1 MNKKI
6 STLLT
11 AGLLVT
17 SALCGS
23 AWAQTPLTI
32 NGIELETVANPA
44 AKATWKSGPYFVI
57 ADVDDSG
64 TATASDVLLKVV
76 ASQDG
81 KTLTYSGVTLSA
93 GDQSLDLEETAWN
106 FLEYPQKDALG
117 KDDGYLYSLQN
128 IGTAK
133 LLTFDNTNALITE
146 ASKSSHDAEKN
157 QFARFAV
164 DASDS
169 YDSQF
174 NQKDNLYLYTSKA
187 FW

>member
-57 ADVDDSG
+57 ADVDNDG

-81 KTLTYSGVTLSA
+81 KTLTYSGAPDGKCPPLLS
-93 GDQSLDLEETAWN
+93 
-106 FLEYPQKDALG
+106 G
-117 KDDGYLYSLQN
+117 K
-128 IGTAK
+128 
-133 LLTFDNTNALITE
+133 
-146 ASKSSHDAEKN
+146 SHHPGLWHLRH
-157 QFARFAV
+157 Q
-164 DASDS
+164 
-169 YDSQF
+169 
-174 NQKDNLYLYTSKA
+174 
-187 FW
+187 

>member
-23 AWAQTPLTI
+23 VWAQTPLTI
-32 NGIELETVANPA
+32 NGIELETVADPA
-44 AKATWKSGPYFVI
+44 DKATWKSGPYFVI
-57 ADVDDSG
+57 ADVDNDG

-106 FLEYPQKDALG
+106 FLEYPQKNALG
-117 KDDGYLYSLQN
+117 QANGY
-128 IGTAK
+128 I
-133 LLTFDNTNALITE
+133 F
-146 ASKSSHDAEKN
+146 AEHWYRK
-157 QFARFAV
+157 RI
-164 DASDS
+164 DC
-169 YDSQF
+169 
-174 NQKDNLYLYTSKA
+174 
-187 FW
+187 